1 MLMEQ
6 RLRLLEV
13 AERFDA
19 WVIEDDFD
27 GEYRFVGQPLP
38 AAQGTDRS
46 DRVIYLGTFAKILF
60 PALRLGFMVVPAA
73 LQPGIAQ
80 AISIT
85 GQFAPL
91 LLQAALADF
100 INEGH
105 MARHL
110 RRSRRLYAARRK
122 TFCELAEAHLGNWMT
137 LRPGKAGIQVVGTM
151 RGACDDRAVAAA
163 ARRRGINV
171 SPLSIHYRHSAPR
184 AGLVMG
190 YAATD
195 VAAMPRGLRILRE
208 AFCEAGRA

>member
-1 MLMEQ
+1 ETAWVEEPGYYGAQAAFVAAGARLAPLFVDSQGWLLEPPVGNPPRVIYVTPSCQHPLGATMLMEQ

-19 WVIEDDFD
+19 WVVEDDFD

-91 LLQAALADF
+91 LLQAALA
-100 INEGH
+100 
-105 MARHL
+105 
-110 RRSRRLYAARRK
+110 
-122 TFCELAEAHLGNWMT
+122 
-137 LRPGKAGIQVVGTM
+137 
-151 RGACDDRAVAAA
+151 
-163 ARRRGINV
+163 
-171 SPLSIHYRHSAPR
+171 
-184 AGLVMG
+184 
-190 YAATD
+190 
-195 VAAMPRGLRILRE
+195 
-208 AFCEAGRA
+208 